1 MSDGPTSL
9 TAQDS
14 AHASTVSGLHHA
26 SAQAKSGQ
34 GLSGPGLA
42 GPGLA
47 GQGVSGTAFIE
58 KSASGSGKMED
69 SASFKG
75 LMPGGL
81 SPQRVSSLTAP
92 TSSDTPKR
100 DEHRDERKGEKSKGR
115 GPTLRKP
122 TLQKD
127 ERVLKS
133 GDFRRALQKGRRF
146 RSPHLTIIAFLKH
159 YGKVR
164 LGLTVSRKVGNA
176 VVRNRIKR
184 RLRELVRHQRSRLSR
199 AWDLVFIAQPGAG
212 DLSFQSLWAE
222 IRPTLE
228 ALAKQDAQDRS
239 KG

>member
-34 GLSGPGLA
+34 AKSA
-42 GPGLA
+42 QA
-47 GQGVSGTAFIE
+47 SSGTVFTE

-81 SPQRVSSLTAP
+81 SPQRVPSLIAP